1 MEKKNNLKDRA
12 YKFSIEIVKLCN
24 NELKNNFVLR
34 DQLLRSG
41 TSIAANIIEA
51 QAGSGKKD
59 FINFYHIALKSSN
72 ETKYWLSVI
81 KDADI
86 SSSPKIQGMIFECEE
101 ISKILGASLIT
112 MKKNL

>member
-12 YKFSIEIVKLCN
+12 YDFSIEIVKFCN
-24 NELKNNFVLR
+24 NDLKNNFILR

-51 QAGSGKKD
+51 QAGSSKKD
-59 FINFYHIALKSSN
+59 FINFYHIALKSAN

-86 SSSPKIQGMIFECEE
+86 NKSPKLQKMLSECEALC
-101 ISKILGASLIT
+101 KILGASIIT
-112 MKKNL
+112 MKKNS